1 MRGYTY
7 IEVWENFLKEMYK
20 NPVSMTQTFL
30 AAERV
35 DKAREFEN
43 KNYVKKTKF
52 NKRVVLYLQ
61 KDINAYL
68 SFQQEKFNTIIYA
81 KQLLL
86 DLELLYEKTNKQ
98 AYMDIIAK
106 ITGIIPKKVYYH
118 DFDYKTACRIIEN
131 IKQLF
136 TKVDIETIKLL
147 KQELRLIY
155 EES

>member
-7 IEVWENFLKEMYK
+7 IELWENFLKEMYK

-52 NKRVVLYLQ
+52 NKRVALYLQ

-106 ITGIIPKKVYYH
+106 ITGIIPKNVYYP
-118 DFDYKTACRIIEN
+118 DFDYKIACRIIEN

-136 TKVDIETIKLL
+136 TKVDIETIKQL

>member
-7 IEVWENFLKEMYK
+7 IELWENFLKEMYK

-35 DKAREFEN
+35 DKKREFEN
-43 KNYVKKTKF
+43 KNYVKKTKL
-52 NKRVVLYLQ
+52 NKVVAIYLQ
-61 KDINAYL
+61 KDINEFIK
-68 SFQQEKFNTIIYA
+68 FQEEKFNTIIYA

-106 ITGIIPKKVYYH
+106 ITGIIPKKVYYP
-118 DFDYKTACRIIEN
+118 DFDYKMACRIIEN
-131 IKQLF
+131 IYQLF
-136 TKVDIETIKLL
+136 TKVDIETIKQL

>member
-7 IEVWENFLKEMYK
+7 IELWENFLKEMYK

-52 NKRVVLYLQ
+52 NKRVALYLQ

-106 ITGIIPKKVYYH
+106 ITGIIPKKVYYP
-118 DFDYKTACRIIEN
+118 DFDYKIACRIIEN

-136 TKVDIETIKLL
+136 TKVDIETIKQL